1 MWWKS
6 AGMLVACTVLAAC
19 AGKKVR
25 TDVAYEMIL
34 PEGVARTEVQDRQ
47 QFVMAVPINQP
58 LPAYPGGARA
68 PSGQLPV
75 CVEFVVTE
83 EGAVV
88 SPQRLE
94 GAPDCVGGDQP
105 GIAPFIDAALAA
117 VSQWQFFGAGLCTWQ
132 QEEAECVDG
141 RAEVRPLAI
150 RLSYRFRFSAGRNG
164 SKVVADQL

>member
-1 MWWKS
+1 MLWKT
-6 AGMLVACTVLAAC
+6 AGMVIACAVLAAC
-19 AGKKVR
+19 AGKTVR
-25 TDVAYEMIL
+25 SDVAYEMIL
-34 PEGVARTEVQDRQ
+34 PEGVARTDVQDRQ

-68 PSGQLPV
+68 LAGQLPV

-83 EGAVV
+83 DGAVV
-88 SPQRLE
+88 SQQLLE
-94 GAPDCVGGDQP
+94 GAPDCVEADQP

-150 RLSYRFRFSAGRNG
+150 RLSYRFRFHTDSGKVAMGR
-164 SKVVADQL
+164 L